1 MLAELYQELLD
12 YLIVFLEYLP
22 TLITGLGVFL
32 AGWLTALLV
41 RKIVRMLVRMAGVD
55 VAIYRVWYG
64 KLSEQER
71 RTREKSWS
79 PSLLIAQGIYW
90 LIIITTLMLAANVL
104 GLTAAANLLESFI
117 SFIPEI
123 LIAIIILSLG
133 TFIARRAA
141 RLSENFA
148 ISLGVKYGREIGLV
162 VKFFI
167 IFITLLS
174 VFDYLN
180 FFSFISLA
188 GFTIIAGAITVSLFI
203 ILLFCGR
210 RIIASYLSHHSL
222 KTYLR
227 RGMLIEFEDI
237 SGRVREIRNFVTVI
251 DSGED
256 TIYYP
261 NQLLLEKNIRQLK
274 YEREEDKTK

>member
-1 MLAELYQELLD
+1 MLAELYQELLY
-12 YLIVFLEYLP
+12 YLINFIEYLP
-22 TLITGLGVFL
+22 TLLTGLGVFL
-32 AGWLTALLV
+32 VGWLTALLV
-41 RKIVRMLVRMAGVD
+41 RKAVRILVRIAGVD
-55 VAIYRVWYG
+55 VTIYRVWYG

-104 GLTAAANLLESFI
+104 GLTAAANLLERFI
-117 SFIPEI
+117 SYIPEL

-148 ISLGVKYGREIGLV
+148 ISLGVKYGKEVGLI

-167 IFITLLS
+167 IFVTLLS

-180 FFSFISLA
+180 LFSFISLA
-188 GFTIIAGAITVSLFI
+188 GFTIITGAITVSLFI

-210 RIIASYLSHHSL
+210 RIIASYLS
-222 KTYLR
+222 
-227 RGMLIEFEDI
+227 
-237 SGRVREIRNFVTVI
+237 
-251 DSGED
+251 
-256 TIYYP
+256 P
-261 NQLLLEKNIRQLK
+261 QLK
-274 YEREEDKTK
+274 NLSPEGHAG